1 MILSRILFSGA
12 VLLAAISST
21 FAGEKMSLTVSSA
34 SNSFT
39 DSAPI
44 TLAQGESLELLFSN
58 TVSSGLYLVATIG
71 GKDLAVPTM
80 VSGPNG
86 NMTNPVKIAGP
97 ATVKVRIGPFTPVQ
111 TGMVT
116 LDITR
121 VGLVSA
127 ATAIPLETG
136 ATYRV
141 ILESSTD
148 MVNWTPVNPGQYAAD
163 GPQRFFR
170 TRMVRQ

>member
-1 MILSRILFSGA
+1 MILSRLILAGA
-12 VLLAAISST
+12 VLLAAAST
-21 FAGEKMSLTVSSA
+21 LTAGEKVSFTVSSTP
-34 SNSFT
+34 SGFS

-44 TLAQGESLELLFSN
+44 TLAQGESLELIFSN
-58 TVSSGLYLVATIG
+58 TVSSGLYLVVSIG

-97 ATVKVRIGPFTPVQ
+97 ATVKARIGPFTPVQ
-111 TGMVT
+111 TGLIT
-116 LDITR
+116 LDVTR
-121 VGLVSA
+121 VGLVSP

-136 ATYRV
+136 ASYQV

-170 TRMVRQ
+170 TRMVRR